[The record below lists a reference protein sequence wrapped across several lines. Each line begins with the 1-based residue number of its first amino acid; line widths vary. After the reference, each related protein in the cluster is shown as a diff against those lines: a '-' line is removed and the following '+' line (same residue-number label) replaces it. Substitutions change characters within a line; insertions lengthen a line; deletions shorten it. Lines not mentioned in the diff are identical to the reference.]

1 MPASRVIEVDPRTN
15 EIVWQY
21 VDSPPLNF
29 FSPYISGAPRLPNGN
44 TLITERNF
52 GRMFQ
57 VTPEGKVVW
66 EYINPYFPEGP
77 EGEQSNA
84 VFRAT
89 HYSAEELPA
98 ID

>member
-1 MPASRVIEVDPRTN
+1 MS
-15 EIVWQY
+15 
-21 VDSPPLNF
+21 
-29 FSPYISGAPRLPNGN
+29 NGN
-44 TLITERNF
+44 TLITEGNF
-52 GRMFQ
+52 GRIFQ

-77 EGEQSNA
+77 EGEVSNA

-98 ID
+98 IDYQRSVAFSLRRARAAPDLQPSAARIACRPAL